1 MTSRGFIDVQEYEDL
16 RSMKEPDK
24 RISRD
29 RQYIELIMEWK
40 KCVDHRESRS
50 LTLFDVY
57 RDLWIE

>member
-1 MTSRGFIDVQEYEDL
+1 
-16 RSMKEPDK
+16 MKEPDK